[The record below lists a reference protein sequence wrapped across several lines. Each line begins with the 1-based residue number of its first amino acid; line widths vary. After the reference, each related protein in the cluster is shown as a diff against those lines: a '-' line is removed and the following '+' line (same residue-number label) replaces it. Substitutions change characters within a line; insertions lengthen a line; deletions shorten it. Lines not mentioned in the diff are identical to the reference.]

1 MTKKINLNSSW
12 IIACFLISHIGLM
25 AEEDVYVFKNDDV
38 VFQEK
43 TTSIDSV
50 ALDAGKTKL
59 TFYKNQTETYT
70 AAIANVDS
78 ISLMPPAKPIA
89 DVLNVI
95 FHADGTASDVS
106 PMKNTIDWVEGYKT
120 MTYYN
125 ESLGRHVARFDNTPG
140 NNAYLGYYKVN
151 FENNTAFRNALSD
164 GHTLEVLFTY
174 NDNLPIN
181 KEVKPFSSM
190 QAGGTG
196 FLLSNNPAGNDNNIN
211 FISHLGGDWHY
222 SYGKARPIKGTYYH
236 VVGVWDKENKE
247 SRIYVNG
254 ELKDTKA
261 NSGSL
266 QFAASGSNWFCI
278 GGDATPATTIAA
290 EAAWRGD
297 IAIAR
302 VYNNPLT
309 TNEVQ
314 ELWKAV
320 KDKVVNTPFS
330 VNNIIFLPKATVK
343 IGSSFTILADGFQ
356 NGDKVRF
363 TSTADEIKVFDF
375 DAVYTQSE
383 KALRIKI
390 GEDFE
395 PGEYKMFVVRGE
407 DAVPL
412 GTTTLTIGDTV
423 ERIKITAHR
432 GYWKSGVPQNS
443 IAGFKAAYELGVYN
457 SESDFWLTKDNV
469 IVCSHDQTIQGKDI
483 PTSNYY
489 GDLESIKLANG
500 EALPVFQDYLDV
512 MNSDEYKDADMKLLI
527 ELKPNNNN
535 LADAIV
541 EAVATAGLEDKVEY
555 IAFSYALCQYTASV
569 VPAGT
574 LVGYNNGDVLPN
586 NFATGINWM
595 NYEKGKIRSNPSWV
609 KEAHDKGLFVSV
621 WTIVNSV
628 DEFMEFVTRGVDCI
642 STDYP
647 HIMQRLLNLLY
658 GDDNDDEGNTPQK
671 PVANLLDVVFN
682 ANGTATDISPMNNIV
697 EVIAP
702 NSTLDTYF
710 NETYGCY
717 VAKLDNAWGTGS
729 LGSTPNY
736 CKIDY
741 KENEAFKNALADG
754 YTLETLFKAVY
765 TPPIAN
771 EEAKWFSAHEA
782 GGTGFMICKI
792 DMNGRRNELTFLP
805 NVSPQPANSWKWAT
819 SGVVPEPEVFYHVVG
834 VWNKDKGEAY
844 IYVNG
849 ELKNTVAAVGNFN
862 FPPNVNAQWFGIGCD
877 AGPNGGQF
885 GGKWEIVSARIYDE
899 PLTQKEVSA
908 LWSQVKKMQE
918 NAKSEMVTDVEFY
931 SGIAVL
937 KGSSYAV
944 AGKGFEAG
952 DNIRFQ
958 SIKDE
963 ANVVVLGAESVDEAG
978 IKVTIPAGFITDQ
991 YRLLLVRGEQIQ
1003 DLGLASIVVVTEFPK
1018 PAKIIAHRGYWD
1030 VAGSAQNS
1038 LESIRKA
1045 QEIEVYGAEIDIW
1058 ITTDGYLMLNHD
1070 ESFGGVSIQNST
1082 YAQVK
1087 NLTLSNGEKMPQLQ
1101 DCLELLKTNK
1111 QTKLIIEFKTH
1122 STQARNMAVVQ
1133 AAMAAVAAEG
1143 LQDCVEYIAFDLETC
1158 KEVVRIDPTAKSS
1171 YLKGGMAPATLKDFG
1186 ITGIDY
1192 HQAEFRNNPQWIQ
1205 EAKDL
1210 GMDVNVWTVNTISD
1224 MAFMTNLGVQFI
1236 TTDKPVDALKIREYY
1251 TENQK

>member
-555 IAFSYALCQYTASV
+555 IAFSYTLCNYVASI
-569 VPAGT
+569 VPEGT

-586 NFATGINWM
+586 NFAAGINWM
-595 NYEKGKIRSNPSWV
+595 NYEKGKIRNNPSWV
-609 KEAHDKGLFVSV
+609 KEAHNNGLFVSV
-621 WTIVNSV
+621 WTISNSI
-628 DEFMEFVTRGVDCI
+628 DEFMEFVNRGADCI

-647 HIMQRLLNLLY
+647 HIMQNVLDLLY
-658 GDDNDDEGNTPQK
+658 GDTDKALKK
-671 PVANLLDVVFN
+671 PVADLLDVVFKTD
-682 ANGTATDISPMNNIV
+682 GTAVDISPMKHQITTV
-697 EVIAP
+697 A
-702 NSTLDTYF
+702 SSALTTYYSPTF
-710 NETYGCY
+710 DRF
-717 VAKLDNAWGTGS
+717 VAKFDNTWGGTTSG
-729 LGSTPNY
+729 Y
-736 CKIDY
+736 YRMDY
-741 KENEAFKNALADG
+741 ANNQAFKDALADG
-754 YTLETLFKAVY
+754 HTLEVVFMGNY
-765 TPPIAN
+765 EPPIKNA
-771 EEAKWFSAHEA
+771 EAKFFSSHER
-782 GGTGFMICKI
+782 GGTGLMICTT
-792 DMNGRRNELTFLP
+792 DGNTDRGNEITFLP
-805 NVSPQPANSWKWAT
+805 NVSPSPANSWKWAN
-819 SGVVPEPEVFYHVVG
+819 SGVVPEPQVYYHVVA
-834 VWNKDKGEAY
+834 VWNKEEGKAY
-844 IYVNG
+844 IYING
-849 ELKNTVAAVGNFN
+849 ELKKTADAVGNLN
-862 FPPNVNAQWFGIGCD
+862 FPAEGSVWFGIGCD
-877 AGPNGGQF
+877 SGPSAQLGWNGD
-885 GGKWEIVSARIYDE
+885 VVLARIFDD
-899 PLTQKEVSA
+899 PLNQEAVTA
-908 LWSQVKKMQE
+908 LWNNIEPQLLNPKPTMIT
-918 NAKSEMVTDVEFY
+918 NVEFY
-931 SGIAVL
+931 SGVAVQ
-937 KGSSYAV
+937 KGKTFSIS
-944 AGKGFEAG
+944 GQGFKAG
-952 DNIRFQ
+952 DKLTFNSVVNGEV
-958 SIKDE
+958 SITLD
-963 ANVVVLGAESVDEAG
+963 ASSVDDSG
-978 IKVTIPAGFITDQ
+978 IKVIIPENLQSDK
-991 YRLLLVRGEQIQ
+991 YRILLERGENLQ
-1003 DLGLASIVVVTEFPK
+1003 DLGLAVLEIVSEFPK
-1018 PAKIIAHRGYWD
+1018 PAGVIAHRGYWNIE
-1030 VAGSAQNS
+1030 GSTQNS
-1038 LESIRKA
+1038 LTAIKEA
-1045 QEIEVYGAEIDIW
+1045 QKLETYGAEIDIW
-1058 ITTDGYLMLNHD
+1058 ITTDGYLMVNHD
-1070 ESFGGVSIQNST
+1070 ESFNGVSIKNST
-1082 YAQVK
+1082 YNQVK
-1087 NLTLSNGEKMPQLQ
+1087 NLTLSNGEKMPQLK
-1101 DCLELLKTNK
+1101 DCLELLKDNK
-1111 QTKLIIEFKTH
+1111 KTKLFIEFKDH
-1122 STQARNMAVVQ
+1122 ADYAKNMAVVN
-1133 AAMAAVAAEG
+1133 AAIAAVTTEG
-1143 LQDCVEYIAFDLETC
+1143 VQDYVEYISFNLDIC
-1158 KEVVRIDPTAKSS
+1158 KEVVRLDPEAKVA
-1171 YLKGGMAPATLKDFG
+1171 YVKGGMAPAILHDLNISG
-1186 ITGIDY
+1186 INY
-1192 HQAEFRNNPQWIQ
+1192 HQAEFRDNPQWVQ

-1210 GMDVNVWTVNTISD
+1210 GMSVTVWTVNNIGD
-1224 MAFMTNLGVQFI
+1224 IAAMTNLGVDFI
-1236 TTDKPVDALKIREYY
+1236 TTDNPVDALKIYQYY
-1251 TENQK
+1251 TDNQKQL